1 MSQHR
6 LVSTTLGR
14 VSVRCT
20 GSGPTALL
28 WPSLFVD
35 DRSWER
41 VEPGLARHRRLV
53 VLSGP
58 GHGASE
64 DPGRRYSIEECA
76 TAARDVLDAL
86 DVREPVDWVGNAWGG
101 HVGLVFTTSWPDRC
115 RSLVAIGTPV
125 HALDRAARRQTLLLL
140 AAYRFLG
147 PRGFIRKGV
156 VETLLSPATRAGDPE
171 AVRLVEDC
179 LTAFDRAALR
189 NAVVSVSLHRR
200 DLTALLPRIAVP
212 TLLVTGSDHSGWTPA
227 EATAAAALVP
237 QGSAAVIAGAAY
249 LAPLEAPEETVR
261 LISGFWAERALSS
274 PTP

>member
-76 TAARDVLDAL
+76 AAARDVLDAL
-86 DVREPVDWVGNAWGG
+86 DVQEPVDWVGNAWGG
-101 HVGLVFTTSWPDRC
+101 HVGVVFTTSWPDRC

-125 HALDRAARRQTLLLL
+125 RALDRAERRQTLVLL
-140 AAYRFLG
+140 AAHRFLG
-147 PRGFIRKGV
+147 LRGFIRRGV
-156 VETLLSPATRAGDPE
+156 VEALLSPATRAGDPE

-189 NAVVSVSLHRR
+189 NAVVSVSVHRH
-200 DLTALLPRIAVP
+200 DLTALLPRVAVP
-212 TLLVTGSDHSGWTPA
+212 TLWVTGSEHSGFTPA

-237 QGSAAVIAGAAY
+237 QGSAAVVAGAAY
-249 LAPLEAPEETVR
+249 LPPLEAPEETVR
-261 LISGFWAERALSS
+261 LISGFWAEHALPS
-274 PTP
+274 PTS